1 MVWAVALV
9 IFAGGILW
17 NNKSL
22 APLYDL
28 PVVRQTMPAYFPK
41 TLDVSAY
48 SLLALALLLSVS
60 ARKESRVG
68 LCLYSIVSGILLLRF
83 LSLIVEINYSSLML
97 SDEISASNLNTVL
110 PTLDQSFFETQK
122 CKTKY
127 LQVAADYRHLR
138 CPKAHQTL
146 VWEL

>member
-9 IFAGGILW
+9 IFAGGIFC
-17 NNKSL
+17 NNRSL
-22 APLYDL
+22 APLYDM
-28 PVVRQTMPAYFPK
+28 PAVRETMPAYFPQ

-68 LCLYSIVSGILLLRF
+68 LCVYSILSSVLLLRF

-97 SDEISASNLNTVL
+97 SDEVSAQNLNSVL
-110 PTLDQSFFETQK
+110 PSLHQTFFET
-122 CKTKY
+122 
-127 LQVAADYRHLR
+127 
-138 CPKAHQTL
+138 
-146 VWEL
+146 

>member
-28 PVVRQTMPAYFPK
+28 PVVRQTMPAYFPE

-68 LCLYSIVSGILLLRF
+68 LCLYSIVSGLLLLRF

-97 SDEISASNLNTVL
+97 SDEISA
-110 PTLDQSFFETQK
+110 
-122 CKTKY
+122 
-127 LQVAADYRHLR
+127 
-138 CPKAHQTL
+138 
-146 VWEL
+146 